1 MGNPAIWEYI
11 DHLIGGQDQQVCI
24 VGDFNAVASSFE
36 KWGGSEEFSA
46 YNIAFR
52 NWIHG
57 AGLVDLGHN
66 GPAYT
71 WSNMQDG
78 SANIAERLDRA
89 LATISWTMNYKNAVV
104 FHLPRFKSDHS
115 PILLK
120 TRTRQSVQKR
130 KFRSENWWLLKEGFK
145 EVCYKAATIGN
156 ADWVNTR
163 KSLKKEVKTWVR
175 TSKTPNQMIKEIESD
190 MHKLNSVQPDQYD
203 KEKVRELQAEHDRCL
218 LMQEYYWH
226 QRSRINWALFGDSNT
241 KFYHASAT
249 TRKRRNSITAI
260 QNSDGE
266 WETGVKEIRS
276 AFITHFRGIYT
287 AGHGVPIS
295 QVISV
300 YIL

>member
-1 MGNPAIWEYI
+1 M
-11 DHLIGGQDQQVCI
+11 
-24 VGDFNAVASSFE
+24 
-36 KWGGSEEFSA
+36 
-46 YNIAFR
+46 
-52 NWIHG
+52 
-57 AGLVDLGHN
+57 
-66 GPAYT
+66 
-71 WSNMQDG
+71 
-78 SANIAERLDRA
+78 
-89 LATISWTMNYKNAVV
+89 
-104 FHLPRFKSDHS
+104 
-115 PILLK
+115 
-120 TRTRQSVQKR
+120 
-130 KFRSENWWLLKEGFK
+130 LKEGFK
-145 EVCYKAATIGN
+145 EVCSKAATIGN

-276 AFITHFRGIYT
+276 AFIAHFRGIYT
-287 AGHGVPIS
+287 AGHRVPIS
-295 QVISV
+295 QLISVSILQDLNVISAHAHPHLNSRPTAQEIKSALFSLGPDKAAGPDGINAKLIQSNWESFGPAVTREVQHFFQTSRMPPYLSRSNIILVPKKDEASKVQDYRPISVCNVV
-300 YIL
+300 YKVI